1 MSVFFKG
8 SSPPVCPTNR
18 HCSQWAQTYIKYCL
32 CTRRDG
38 ISLALGLLSVLSW
51 GVAEVPQI
59 LTNYRQKSAEGLSI
73 AFLIT
78 WILGDLFN
86 LFGCMLEPATLPT
99 QRYMA
104 MLYTITTLI
113 LALQSIYYG
122 HIYHHPKANKRGL
135 LNMVLNLFMT
145 EHKDNCID
153 NNVDA
158 EQVKFGDSWT
168 RGSDVSQG
176 APRSSPIPV
185 IAPVLPRYGSLGREL
200 YYMSARSLSKS
211 HTPAAGSVLAQTSD
225 CGIILPVAI
234 HDSHSIEE
242 PLLGALVSTQSAPP
256 SNTKSMLCVIS
267 AVTLFLSGFNLHI
280 STTNR
285 HTRIREEFPQGVVI
299 RVGRKLLQDSA
310 TSVLRHGDDVSS
322 GIGTFFGWAMAIIY
336 MGGRLPQICL
346 NIKRGNVEGL
356 SPLMFI
362 FALVGN
368 MTYVARSF
376 LFAFRDGIIDSFA
389 GDTILLRKICSILL
403 CLGNPSFIHAAAI
416 VVEKGRYARLLAYYG
431 HSSCWRAWI

>member
-1 MSVFFKG
+1 
-8 SSPPVCPTNR
+8 
-18 HCSQWAQTYIKYCL
+18 
-32 CTRRDG
+32 
-38 ISLALGLLSVLSW
+38 
-51 GVAEVPQI
+51 
-59 LTNYRQKSAEGLSI
+59 
-73 AFLIT
+73 
-78 WILGDLFN
+78 
-86 LFGCMLEPATLPT
+86 MLESGKIVTQLPT

-176 APRSSPIPV
+176 APQSSPLPV

-211 HTPAAGSVLAQTSD
+211 HTPTAGSVLAQTSD
-225 CGIILPVAI
+225 CGITLPVAI
-234 HDSHSIEE
+234 HDPHSIEE

-285 HTRIREEFPQGVVI
+285 HTRIREELPQGVVI

-368 MTYVARSF
+368 MTYVAR
-376 LFAFRDGIIDSFA
+376 
-389 GDTILLRKICSILL
+389 
-403 CLGNPSFIHAAAI
+403 
-416 VVEKGRYARLLAYYG
+416 
-431 HSSCWRAWI
+431 